1 MRRYVIAVLVML
13 VTACASY
20 GVREL
25 DERYGQPNPARYD
38 KVTPASQFAPQAQDG
53 LAALSFQHDIKPIL
67 EQRCTVCHGC
77 YDAPCQ
83 LKLDSFEG
91 LTRGAN
97 KDKVYDGTRL
107 IAANLTRLFE
117 DAHTNAQ
124 WRGKGFYPVLNER
137 ENSPQ
142 ANLEGSVL
150 YNMLR
155 LKRENPLPVQYPLSE
170 SFDFSLNREQ
180 SCPKIEEFA
189 DLEEEHPLWG
199 MPFGMP
205 AVSDREFDTLKR
217 WIEQGSPRDEPAA
230 INTTMTQKMQ
240 QWELFLNGNTPKQQ
254 LMSRYI
260 YEHWFLAHLFF
271 TNEKVTNE
279 KVTNEKVTN
288 EKVAKENATKVAL
301 NRGQDDAL
309 ATIATDAS
317 GARVFFKLVRSKT
330 PPGQPID
337 LIPTRRPFDDP
348 GVARVYYRLQRDVTS
363 VSQKNHLP
371 YRLDAQRMQR
381 LQSLFLDTPYN
392 VTRLPSY
399 EPEVASNPFR
409 AFAEIPARS
418 RYKMMLDEAEFTI
431 MGFIKGPVCRGQ
443 VALNVIEDHFWV
455 YFVNPDMESMNKQG
469 EFLAQH
475 SDDLRMPAEREST
488 TLIVTGWLDY
498 SHAQKKYLQEKAKFL
513 RSLTDAN
520 GPPNLNLVWD
530 GGHTNTNAAL
540 TVWRHVN
547 AATVVRG
554 NIGKPPKTAWLID
567 YSLLERI
574 HYLLVAGFDVYG
586 NVGHQ
591 LNTRLY
597 MDFLRMEGEYNFL
610 TLLPRDVRLRERDFW
625 YRGAEGDV
633 REYLSW
639 QDGQFNPEPAIKYHT
654 AQPKLELFGLL
665 QQHIGSAIYS
675 PLNLTRNDTP
685 ALSRLED
692 VHGIAASLMPQLSVL
707 RIDNEQSTSYITIT
721 NNNAHSNISSP
732 FEESKRRLKQ
742 EDTLSVMHG
751 VVGSYPNAFF
761 HITTSELEPFVKRV
775 ATLSSEDDYRALA
788 RDFGVARNSS
798 DFWPFSDRLVRDHFA
813 AQPVD
818 SGLLD
823 YNRLENR

>member
-1 MRRYVIAVLVML
+1 MRRHISTGLIL
-13 VTACASY
+13 LLLTACASFSAQQM
-20 GVREL
+20 
-25 DERYGQPNPARYD
+25 DQRYGSADPARFD
-38 KVTPASQFAPQAQDG
+38 KSLASVNAP
-53 LAALSFQHDIKPIL
+53 SFQRDIKPIL

-77 YDAPCQ
+77 YDAQCQ

-91 LTRGAN
+91 IARGAS

-117 DAHTNAQ
+117 DAHSTAQ
-124 WRGKGFYPVLNER
+124 WREKGFYPVLNER

-142 ANLEGSVL
+142 ANLDASVL

-155 LKRENPLPVQYPLSE
+155 LKRDNPVPAEYPLPG
-170 SFDFSLNREQ
+170 SFDFSLDREQ

-189 DLEEEHPLWG
+189 KYEKEHPLWG
-199 MPFGMP
+199 MPFGMQ
-205 AVSDREFDTLKR
+205 AVSDAEFNTLKR
-217 WIEQGSPRDEPAA
+217 WIERGSPRDEPAA
-230 INTTMTQKMQ
+230 LDRTVTQQVQ
-240 QWELFLNGNTPKQQ
+240 QWEQFLNGDASKQQ

-260 YEHWFLAHLFF
+260 YEHWFLAHLYFDK
-271 TNEKVTNE
+271 N
-279 KVTNEKVTN
+279 
-288 EKVAKENATKVAL
+288 NAGK
-301 NRGQDDAL
+301 GPDA
-309 ATIATDAS
+309 APATDAA
-317 GARVFFKLVRSKT
+317 GTRVFFRLVRSKT
-330 PPGQPID
+330 PPGQPIE
-337 LIPTRRPFDDP
+337 LIATRRPFDDP
-348 GVARVYYRLQRDVTS
+348 GVPRVYYRLQRDVAT
-363 VSQKNHLP
+363 VMQKNHLP

-381 LQSLFLDTPYN
+381 LRALFIEPDYK
-392 VTRLPSY
+392 VSQLPSY

-409 AFAEIPARS
+409 AFAELPARS

-443 VALNVIEDHFWV
+443 VALNVIDDHFWV
-455 YFVNPDMESMNKQG
+455 YFVNPDMKSIDQQG
-469 EFLAQH
+469 DFLARH
-475 SDDLRMPAEREST
+475 SDDLRLPAERDST
-488 TLIVTGWLDY
+488 TLLLTAWMDY
-498 SHAQKKYLQEKAKFL
+498 SRAQKNYLREKTRFL
-513 RSLTDAN
+513 RSLIEVN
-520 GPPNLNLVWD
+520 GPPNMDLVWN
-530 GGHTNTNAAL
+530 GSHANNNAAL
-540 TVWRHVN
+540 TVWRHFD

-610 TLLPRDVRLRERDFW
+610 TLLPREARQSERDFW
-625 YRGAEGDV
+625 YRGAQSEVLDYV
-633 REYLSW
+633 NW
-639 QDGQFNPEPAIKYHT
+639 QDDQFNPEPAINYRT
-654 AQPKLELFGLL
+654 REPKLELYGML
-665 QQHIGSAIYS
+665 QQHLGKASYS
-675 PLNLTRNDTP
+675 PLNLTRVDAP
-685 ALSRLED
+685 ALRKLQD
-692 VHGIAASLMPQLSVL
+692 VRGIAASVMPQVSVL
-707 RIDNEQSTSYITIT
+707 RIDGDKSTSYVTIT
-721 NNNAHSNISSP
+721 HNNAHSNISHL

-751 VVGSYPNAFF
+751 VVGAHPNTFF
-761 HITTSELEPFVKRV
+761 HITTSELDLFVNRV
-775 ATLSSEDDYRALA
+775 AALDSDEDYRTLA

-798 DFWPFSDRLVRDHFA
+798 DFWPFSDRLARDHFA

>member
-13 VTACASY
+13 ATACASY
-20 GVREL
+20 GVHEL
-25 DERYGQPNPARYD
+25 DQRYGNPNPARYD
-38 KVTPASQFAPQAQDG
+38 KVTPITDG
-53 LAALSFQHDIKPIL
+53 NAALSFQHDIKPIL
-67 EQRCTVCHGC
+67 EQRCTVCHSC

-83 LKLDSFEG
+83 LKLDSYEG

-124 WRGKGFYPVLNER
+124 WREKGFYPVLNER

-142 ANLEGSVL
+142 ANLDGSVL

-155 LKRENPLPVQYPLSE
+155 LKRENPLPAQYPLPAD
-170 SFDFSLNREQ
+170 FDFSLNREQ
-180 SCPKIEEFA
+180 SCPKIEAFA
-189 DLEEEHPLWG
+189 DLEDEHPLWG

-205 AVSDREFDTLKR
+205 AVSDRDFNTLKR

-230 INTTMTQKMQ
+230 LDTTMTQKMQ

-271 TNEKVTNE
+271 VNEKD
-279 KVTNEKVTN
+279 
-288 EKVAKENATKVAL
+288 
-301 NRGQDDAL
+301 GAL

-330 PPGQPID
+330 PPGQSID

-348 GVARVYYRLQRDVTS
+348 GVARVYYRLQRDATS

-371 YRLDAQRMQR
+371 YRLDAKRMQR
-381 LQSLFLDTPYN
+381 LQSLFLDTPYQ
-392 VTRLPSY
+392 VTQLPSY

-455 YFVNPDMESMNKQG
+455 YFVNPDMESIDKQG

-475 SDDLRMPAEREST
+475 SDDLRMPAERDST
-488 TLIVTGWLDY
+488 TMIVTGWLDY
-498 SHAQKKYLQEKAKFL
+498 SRAQKKYLQEKAQFL

-520 GPPNLNLVWD
+520 GPPNLDLVWD

-540 TVWRHVN
+540 TVWRHIN

-610 TLLPRDVRLRERDFW
+610 TLLPRDARLRERDFW

-633 REYLSW
+633 REYLNW
-639 QDGQFNPEPAIKYHT
+639 QDGQFNPEPAIKYQT
-654 AQPKLELFGLL
+654 TLPKLELFGLL
-665 QQHIGSAIYS
+665 QQRIGNAMHSQ
-675 PLNLTRNDTP
+675 LNLTNNDAP
-685 ALSRLED
+685 ALNRLQE

-707 RIDNEQSTSYITIT
+707 RIDNDSHNGNAANYITVT

-751 VVGSYPNAFF
+751 VVGAYPNAFF
-761 HITTSELEPFVKRV
+761 HITASELELFVKRV
-775 ATLSSEDDYRALA
+775 AALRSEADYRALA
-788 RDFGVARNSS
+788 RDFGVARNSG
-798 DFWPFSDRLVRDHFA
+798 DFWPFSDQLARDHFA
-813 AQPVD
+813 AQPID